1 MKTVS
6 SCFPYYP
13 SGGVFAGRSLVAL
26 AINSTICLAISV
38 MCLLCLQGCTKTPP
52 QMVFDSKVH
61 DFHAVEEGVVVKH
74 SFQVQNAG
82 GTDLK
87 ITEAKSTC
95 GCTTVTLGN
104 AVVPAGGHTTIS
116 VEIDTALKQGHV
128 DREITVRSNDPKAPL
143 VSLFLKADILD
154 PHKSLTGSVQ
164 AKIFQGRCAV
174 CHVNEGIDKEGED
187 LYLADCSMCHGFKA
201 QGGFAPGL
209 MKLDLDNKLVA
220 RQVTKIIT
228 DGSPTHRSMPGF
240 GKAKG
245 GPLTEAQIASLIE
258 YLKWRKKQDIPK

>member
-1 MKTVS
+1 
-6 SCFPYYP
+6 
-13 SGGVFAGRSLVAL
+13 
-26 AINSTICLAISV
+26 

-104 AVVPAGGHTTIS
+104 AVVPAGGHTSIS

-209 MKLDLDNKLVA
+209 MRLNLDNKLVA
-220 RQVTKIIT
+220 KQVTKIIT